1 MIIYNLYRIILVFS
15 LVFYF
20 VRDIIA
26 LAFSLRFITVTLC
39 VSWYNNKQK

>member
-15 LVFYF
+15 FYF

-39 VSWYNNKQK
+39 VSWYNNKQQ